1 MNIVK
6 LRSQISGKSIDELFD
21 YQSPEKI
28 NQSFTIESSRSF
40 YKNNEY
46 LESKQLDLNET
57 FNPILFGNEYLF
69 SIEKIPSNNEQKYYF
84 VSKSNFPSLKLS
96 YHNYRLNPNAKDRE
110 SPTWISLYNFNY
122 DINEI
127 KDKNI
132 MDQKRKKNKNF
143 FLKNKK
149 SCYELNIG
157 DVIKLGRVS
166 LIMTKIHLQKTKKVN
181 NEGNN
186 DNNDINL
193 NKKLKDNNKT
203 NNNKVIKDI
212 YQEYHYKAINN
223 KIIIDKK
230 LLKKFTFNSNE

>member
-132 MDQKRKKNKNF
+132 MDQKER
-143 FLKNKK
+143 
-149 SCYELNIG
+149 
-157 DVIKLGRVS
+157 
-166 LIMTKIHLQKTKKVN
+166 KTKFFFEK
-181 NEGNN
+181 
-186 DNNDINL
+186 
-193 NKKLKDNNKT
+193 
-203 NNNKVIKDI
+203 
-212 YQEYHYKAINN
+212 
-223 KIIIDKK
+223 
-230 LLKKFTFNSNE
+230 